1 MKKWLKKFCCG
12 AVLPMVVLCVS
23 CGSNF
28 TASLSDVPKYE
39 SQEPFRFVAYMGPPP
54 ANSGSGEYST
64 NPDYMTLENYQ
75 IMADC
80 GFNYTTGMYE
90 NTKDLYLKGLDLAQQ
105 VGMKYY
111 VRDYSFTDGCIEGI
125 IVSAHSEE
133 EAKTML
139 EQQQETMKARF
150 DEYNQYESFAGVL
163 ASDEPSVARYPA
175 IKVTNQWFEENYP
188 EAEFQV
194 NLLPTYAANN
204 QLFGTNDTDKTY
216 KDDYVGHFNE
226 YVDTSVLSYDHY
238 ALSKI
243 GTTNR
248 LSATYLQNL
257 EIFANLSKEYDKPF
271 YVFLLTLG
279 HWDYRTM
286 EYYRDI
292 AWQVYTAMAYG
303 AVGAQT
309 FTYWTNLSNGESE
322 NITNALVDRDGTR
335 MPAWYAMQEVI
346 SEVRAFEDVYMNFE
360 WQGVLPVVADPYE
373 SNAMVDLLMTPLE
386 SHPRIKSVA
395 ATQDAIIGTFKDAQG
410 RDGFLLSNITDPA
423 DNVGTDITLEFNDAE
438 KVVAYVKG
446 RTLVYPLKNGKITFK
461 MGSGE
466 GWFVIPI

>member
-1 MKKWLKKFCCG
+1 MKKWLKKVG
-12 AVLPMVVLCVS
+12 AGIVLPAMLALTA
-23 CGSNF
+23 CGGF
-28 TASLSDVPKYE
+28 TARLEDVPQYE
-39 SQEPFRFVAYMGPPP
+39 DAEPFRFVAYMGPPP
-54 ANSGSGEYST
+54 ANSGSGEFAT

-90 NTKDLYLKGLDLAQQ
+90 NTKELYLKGLDLAQQ

-125 IVSAHSEE
+125 IAAANSEE
-133 EAKTML
+133 EAQAML
-139 EQQQETMKARF
+139 EQQQESIKARF
-150 DEYNQYESFAGVL
+150 EEYSEYESFAGVL
-163 ASDEPSVARYPA
+163 AVDEPAAARYPA
-175 IKVTNQWFEENYP
+175 IKVMNAWYEENFP
-188 EAEFQV
+188 ETEFQV
-194 NLLPTYAANN
+194 NLLPTYASLN
-204 QLFGTNDTDKTY
+204 QLFGTADTDKTY
-216 KDDYVGHFNE
+216 KDDYVGYFNE
-226 YVDTSVLSYDHY
+226 YVDTAVLSYDHY

-248 LSATYLQNL
+248 LSNTYLQNL
-257 EIFANLSKEYDKPF
+257 EIFANLAKESGKPF

-346 SEVRAFEDVYMNFE
+346 GEVRAFEDVYMNFE
-360 WQGVLPVVADPYE
+360 WQGVLPVVADEYE
-373 SNAMVDLLMTPLE
+373 SNAMTDLLLTPLE
-386 SHPRIKSVA
+386 SHPRIRSA
-395 ATQDAIIGTFKDAQG
+395 STTADAIIGAFKDGEG
-410 RDGFLLSNITDPA
+410 RDGFMLSNITDPA
-423 DNVGTDITLEFNDAE
+423 DNTGADITIEFNDAE
-438 KVVAYVKG
+438 KVVVYKKG
-446 RTLVYPLKNGKITFK
+446 RTLIYPLEDGKATFNL
-461 MGSGE
+461 GSGE
-466 GWFVIPI
+466 GWFIIPI